1 MVHRR
6 NTGRREGEKGGA
18 AKGGGSRLQLDGRR
32 NADLALV
39 SRDSRKSVPLAER
52 RAGLAVDRRSSSR
65 WAASTRRVQVVPA
78 TRSRRRM
85 PAHRVGHG
93 STRPG
98 AVAVMGLIMMMV
110 LVNATVVRSV
120 AELLVGEKQRA
131 SWWWWLFLV
140 VMEGCGVG
148 CSLQVHM

>member
-65 WAASTRRVQVVPA
+65 WAASTRRVQWCRRHARGGGCPHTGLA
-78 TRSRRRM
+78 TARRDQARW
-85 PAHRVGHG
+85 R
-93 STRPG
+93 
-98 AVAVMGLIMMMV
+98 
-110 LVNATVVRSV
+110 
-120 AELLVGEKQRA
+120 
-131 SWWWWLFLV
+131 WWD
-140 VMEGCGVG
+140 
-148 CSLQVHM
+148 